1 VVGPKIDWGAGALAR
16 FCAPW
21 VSDAGEKEKNGLP
34 REREAFA
41 LRRFGPK
48 SRGRVPAK
56 AFFSFSPG
64 NCLGCKK
71 RARAHAP
78 RSASSSGFLIDVVG
92 VRRWGSGAGGLG
104 FGRGGG
110 PAHSVLALALALVEG
125 LVGLL
130 DEFLGCGGIVWEDG
144 HAEGEGDGA

>member
-1 VVGPKIDWGAGALAR
+1 VVGLKIDWGAWALAR

-64 NCLGCKK
+64 GGAQGLAG
-71 RARAHAP
+71 
-78 RSASSSGFLIDVVG
+78 
-92 VRRWGSGAGGLG
+92 WGSGGEEDQHT
-104 FGRGGG
+104 R
-110 PAHSVLALALALVEG
+110 
-125 LVGLL
+125 
-130 DEFLGCGGIVWEDG
+130 FLPWRLPW
-144 HAEGEGDGA
+144 